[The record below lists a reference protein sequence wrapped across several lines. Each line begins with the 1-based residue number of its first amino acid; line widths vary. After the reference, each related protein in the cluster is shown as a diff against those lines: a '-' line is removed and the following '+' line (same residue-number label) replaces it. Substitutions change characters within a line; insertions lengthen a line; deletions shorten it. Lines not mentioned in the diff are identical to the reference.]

1 MLDETLHGI
10 ATGIEIAAV
19 AVIVIGTASA
29 SWIFLRSGMSGAA
42 WLEAF
47 HDYRANLGR
56 GILLGL
62 ELLVAGDIVDTVAVE
77 PSIENLT
84 VLGLIVLVRTFLS
97 FSLQVEIE
105 GCLPWRRH
113 AVVGSLGRSPTGAE
127 RL

>member
-1 MLDETLHGI
+1 VLNETLHGI
-10 ATGIEIAAV
+10 ATGIEVAAV
-19 AVIVIGTASA
+19 VVIVIGVLSA
-29 SWIFLRSGMSGAA
+29 SWIFLRRGLSHAA
-42 WLEAF
+42 WPEAF

-62 ELLVAGDIVDTVAVE
+62 ELLVAGDIIGTVAVE
-77 PSIENLT
+77 PSVENLT
-84 VLGLIVLVRTFLS
+84 VLGLIVVIRTFLS

-113 AVVGSLGRSPTGAE
+113 AVEGSQGRGPTGVE